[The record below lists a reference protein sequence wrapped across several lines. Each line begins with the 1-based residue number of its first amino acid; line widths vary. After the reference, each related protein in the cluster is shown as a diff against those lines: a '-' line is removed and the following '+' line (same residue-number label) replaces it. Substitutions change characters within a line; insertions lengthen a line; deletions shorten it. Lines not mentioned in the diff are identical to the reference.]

1 MSMLTRRLQ
10 ILLDEER
17 HRRLEAEAAR
27 RGVAVAVLVREAL
40 DAAYPSTAEERRA
53 AGDRVLAAK
62 PMPIPSVDE
71 LRAELAA
78 VRGRR
83 G

>member
-1 MSMLTRRLQ
+1 MSMLARRLQ
-10 ILLDEER
+10 VLIDDER

-27 RGVAVAVLVREAL
+27 RGVSVAVLVREAL
-40 DAAYPSTAEERRA
+40 DAVYPSTTEERRA
-53 AGDRVLAAK
+53 AGDRILAAE
-62 PMPIPSVDE
+62 PMPVPDADG

-78 VRGRR
+78 LRGRR

>member
-10 ILLDEER
+10 VLIDDER
-17 HRRLEAEAAR
+17 HRRLEAEAAH

-40 DAAYPSTAEERRA
+40 DAAYPTTADERRA
-53 AGDRVLAAK
+53 AADRILAAD
-62 PMPIPSVDE
+62 PMPVPDVAE
-71 LRAELAA
+71 LRREFEEL
-78 VRGRR
+78 RGRR

>member
-10 ILLDEER
+10 ILIDDER

-27 RGVAVAVLVREAL
+27 RHVSVAVLVREAL
-40 DAAYPSTAEERRA
+40 DQAYPATAEERRR
-53 AGDRVLAAK
+53 AGQEILGADA
-62 PMPIPSVDE
+62 MPVPDVAGLRLE
-71 LRAELAA
+71 LEAL
-78 VRGRR
+78 RGRR